1 MASTGLSQ
9 LAKILQNPAV
19 QNAVTKL
26 GEGIGNLAKRA
37 ISLLDYVTAHQK
49 DVSGIINSTIE
60 IAKLFGLGVW
70 EGFKSIVTGISS
82 AINKMTGHSQKAKD
96 PLKSVASAMQELGK
110 HKKKLSQSVKLLRF
124 TL

>member
-1 MASTGLSQ
+1 YANTAEGAKKQITLAWADTKKALAKPLVKVASTGLSQ

-49 DVSGIINSTIE
+49 DVSGIINSTI
-60 IAKLFGLGVW
+60 
-70 EGFKSIVTGISS
+70 
-82 AINKMTGHSQKAKD
+82 
-96 PLKSVASAMQELGK
+96 
-110 HKKKLSQSVKLLRF
+110 
-124 TL
+124 